1 MHHYRRWCFG
11 VKFDQMHKLVLHLQ
25 IFSLLSVLVF
35 LSFVRVLVA
44 PYFTI
49 GGIIA
54 GLACCDGIRFDAA
67 DKGQDFD
74 DAVKKIKS
82 E

>member
-1 MHHYRRWCFG
+1 MTNSIKCVILALY
-11 VKFDQMHKLVLHLQ
+11 LQ
-25 IFSLLSVLVF
+25 FSSLLSVLVF

-49 GGIIA
+49 DVCA
-54 GLACCDGIRFDAA
+54 GLAYCNGIRFDAA

-74 DAVKKIKS
+74 DAVKNIKS